1 MVMNI
6 VNQLV
11 LFVDPR
17 KKESDRR
24 RQRLRFEL
32 QLKDVGEVKSAIF
45 AMQVS
50 FSWRKLSNLL
60 CRTYPVFNFFYF
72 LFIIRGK

>member
-6 VNQLV
+6 INQLV

-32 QLKDVGEVKSAIF
+32 QLKDVDEVKSAIF

-50 FSWRKLSNLL
+50 FSWKKISRLL
-60 CRTYPVFNFFYF
+60 YKTHWFF
-72 LFIIRGK
+72 IS

>member
-32 QLKDVGEVKSAIF
+32 ELKDVDEVKSAIF
-45 AMQVS
+45 AMQVGAK
-50 FSWRKLSNLL
+50 SWS
-60 CRTYPVFNFFYF
+60 YFVEFIFF
-72 LFIIRGK
+72 

>member
-32 QLKDVGEVKSAIF
+32 QLKDVDEVKSAIF
-45 AMQVS
+45 AMQVGL
-50 FSWRKLSNLL
+50 SWRKTSKL
-60 CRTYPVFNFFYF
+60 CYTTHSVPHF
-72 LFIIRGK
+72 